1 VRQIRSPVSRFN
13 TYAAF
18 NFDITD
24 NITFKQDV
32 LYANTEGSE
41 LVNQGGFQT
50 AFFGGTSAGIRVNT
64 DNPFLSES
72 ARQTLVNAGVGD
84 SFGIVRFNNDLVG
97 LGANSNETHTWRVS
111 NILEGDFELADR
123 SWFWD
128 ASVIVGRSDIE
139 VRETGIVDGR
149 FLNAVDARRV
159 DDTLLEQIRL
169 QDPENPDDDLP
180 SLDAAL
186 TALQDSNGGF
196 TANFGRGDIICGAY
210 ADLAANT
217 LEGFNDR
224 ASGSGLVDEDLPFLD
239 GCVPLSLFGETAS
252 PEALEFITGGQQIS
266 SSSNRQVVYNFN
278 IGSTLVELPA
288 GPLDFVVGYE
298 ARLEDSEFTP
308 AVGARVPIT
317 RSTISQPISGGF
329 STSEYYAEMIVPL
342 ISEEMDIP
350 FVQSFELTGAF
361 RNQEFTTEAPR
372 GFNDRSVDE
381 NVYSASLRWSIN
393 EDVSIRGTF
402 ATAFRNPDVNELFTP
417 QNQTFISGDDPC
429 DARSVTLGPNPDVR
443 AANCRS
449 IGIDTTTFVSSIQD
463 GTISGG
469 IISGN
474 PDLNPETSE
483 AYSVGLVYTPS
494 YVEDLQ
500 ITIDYYNLEIED
512 SINDVDFE
520 ILAATCF
527 DSNDFPNEPACNT
540 FVRDANNQVISAS
553 EQPANVA
560 FSTFESVAFNVFY
573 KFDVQEAFNLFG
585 GSSDTYM
592 GEFGI
597 RSQSQHNITN
607 EFQATAASETTE
619 DVGDFADPDWIGT
632 VDLDYTYNDLRINWR
647 TRWQS
652 SVLIDS
658 LEQITYAPVE
668 ATNSFTGTLSDGTE
682 VEVFTA
688 DGFSNETDARF
699 VHDLSI
705 GYVIGENTLV
715 QANVLNV
722 LGRKPDENG
731 PVADAF
737 NHFGVD
743 ERLGRRFSIR
753 VNHKF

>member
-1 VRQIRSPVSRFN
+1 
-13 TYAAF
+13 
-18 NFDITD
+18 
-24 NITFKQDV
+24 
-32 LYANTEGSE
+32 
-41 LVNQGGFQT
+41 
-50 AFFGGTSAGIRVNT
+50 
-64 DNPFLSES
+64 
-72 ARQTLVNAGVGD
+72 
-84 SFGIVRFNNDLVG
+84 
-97 LGANSNETHTWRVS
+97 
-111 NILEGDFELADR
+111 
-123 SWFWD
+123 
-128 ASVIVGRSDIE
+128 
-139 VRETGIVDGR
+139 
-149 FLNAVDARRV
+149 
-159 DDTLLEQIRL
+159 
-169 QDPENPDDDLP
+169 
-180 SLDAAL
+180 
-186 TALQDSNGGF
+186 
-196 TANFGRGDIICGAY
+196 
-210 ADLAANT
+210 
-217 LEGFNDR
+217 
-224 ASGSGLVDEDLPFLD
+224 
-239 GCVPLSLFGETAS
+239 
-252 PEALEFITGGQQIS
+252 
-266 SSSNRQVVYNFN
+266 
-278 IGSTLVELPA
+278 
-288 GPLDFVVGYE
+288 
-298 ARLEDSEFTP
+298 
-308 AVGARVPIT
+308 
-317 RSTISQPISGGF
+317 
-329 STSEYYAEMIVPL
+329 
-342 ISEEMDIP
+342 
-350 FVQSFELTGAF
+350 
-361 RNQEFTTEAPR
+361 
-372 GFNDRSVDE
+372 
-381 NVYSASLRWSIN
+381 
-393 EDVSIRGTF
+393 
-402 ATAFRNPDVNELFTP
+402 
-417 QNQTFISGDDPC
+417 
-429 DARSVTLGPNPDVR
+429 
-443 AANCRS
+443 
-449 IGIDTTTFVSSIQD
+449 
-463 GTISGG
+463 
-469 IISGN
+469 
-474 PDLNPETSE
+474 
-483 AYSVGLVYTPS
+483 VYTPS